1 MKTNQIIKNKNILI
15 TGGAGFLG
23 NNLTE
28 RLLKYK
34 PKKITIFS
42 RNQKVQFNMEKKFP
56 ECNYI
61 VGDVEDYHG
70 LRNAIRGQDIIIHLA
85 FFKYVPQAETF
96 VREVCKTGVI
106 GSMNLIDA
114 VLDEKNVDICL
125 GISTDKVTNA
135 VGVYGSA
142 KSLMERL
149 WWQAHNNKGSIKT
162 KFITCRY
169 GNVAAS
175 SGSVIQ
181 LWKEKAENNQPLP
194 VTVPT
199 MTRFFFTIDE
209 AVDLIE
215 YTIENANSGEI
226 ISQEMNAC
234 LLGDLAEVM
243 SKGKV
248 KVEIIG
254 KRPGEKLDECLIAY
268 YEMPHT
274 LKKGN
279 KFIIKPYS
287 NINKNP
293 DMDQFTSDKAYRM
306 NKEEIKQ
313 VLMKI
318 GWY

>member
-1 MKTNQIIKNKNILI
+1 MKINKIIKNKNILI

-23 NNLTE
+23 NHLVP
-28 RLLKYK
+28 RLLDYK
-34 PKKITIFS
+34 PKKINIFS
-42 RNQKVQFNMEKKFP
+42 RNEKAQFIMRKKFP

-61 VGDVEDYHG
+61 IGNIEDYHG

-85 FFKYVPQAETF
+85 FFKYVPESEKF

-114 VLDEKNVDICL
+114 VLDEKNIEICL
-125 GISTDKVTNA
+125 GISTDKVTSA
-135 VGVYGSA
+135 VGVYGLA

-149 WWQAHNNKGSIKT
+149 WWQAHCNKGKIKT

-169 GNVAAS
+169 GNVLGS

-181 LWKEKAENNQPLP
+181 IWREKFKNNQPLP
-194 VTVPT
+194 ITVST
-199 MTRFFFTIDE
+199 MTRFIFTVEE
-209 AVDLIE
+209 AVNLIE
-215 YTIENANSGEI
+215 FTLENANSGEI
-226 ISQEMNAC
+226 ISKQMNAC

-248 KVEIIG
+248 KVEVIG

-274 LKKGN
+274 LKKDD

-293 DMDQFTSDKAYRM
+293 NMEQFTSDKTYRLT
-306 NKEEIKQ
+306 KEEIKQ
-313 VLMKI
+313 ILLKE

>member
-1 MKTNQIIKNKNILI
+1 MEINQIIKNKNILI

-23 NNLTE
+23 NHLTE
-28 RLLKYK
+28 RFLKYK
-34 PKKITIFS
+34 PKKISIFS
-42 RNQKVQFNMEKKFP
+42 RNQKAQFDMRKKFP

-96 VREVCKTGVI
+96 VRETIKTGVI
-106 GSMNLIDA
+106 GSMNIVDA

-125 GISTDKVTNA
+125 GVSTDKVTSA
-135 VGVYGSA
+135 VGVYGAA

-149 WWQAHNNKGSIKT
+149 WWQAHCSKGSIKT
-162 KFITCRY
+162 KFLTCRY

-175 SGSVIQ
+175 SGSVIRI
-181 LWKEKAENNQPLP
+181 WKEKVESNKPLP
-194 VTVPT
+194 ITVPT
-199 MTRFFFTIDE
+199 MTRFLFTIDE
-209 AVDLIE
+209 SVDLVE
-215 YTIENANSGEI
+215 YTFENANSGEI
-226 ISQEMNAC
+226 ISQEMKVC

-248 KVEIIG
+248 KVEVIG

-274 LKKGN
+274 LKKGD

-293 DMDQFTSDKAYRM
+293 SMPEFTSDKAYRM
-306 NKEEIKQ
+306 DKEEIKQ
-313 VLMKI
+313 VLIKI

>member
-106 GSMNLIDA
+106 GSMNLVDA
-114 VLDEKNVDICL
+114 VLDEKNVEICL